1 MAGAVPEVA
10 AACQFLLIAAHFL
23 RNHYGAC
30 EPYFPRVAIVIPAWN
45 EAAVIGTSIDR
56 LMLLDYPR
64 DALRI
69 FVVDDASTDRTPDV
83 ILGKAAQYPGSVVH
97 LRREKGGQGKAH
109 TLNHG
114 LVTVLA
120 DDWMEALLIM
130 DADVIYEPDSLRK
143 MTRHLADPK
152 VGAVTAY
159 IKEGSRPGNYLTRFI
174 GYEYITAQAA
184 ARRSQNVLGA
194 IACLAGGAQ
203 LHSRANLLA
212 VGGRI
217 DTSSL
222 AEDTFTT
229 FKTQLAGHR
238 VVFEPHATVWAE
250 EPDKINGLWKQ
261 RLRWAR
267 GNVQV
272 TIQYRHLWFRPHR
285 GHRLG
290 SISFGIFWFCL
301 LLQPILMIVSSVSL
315 IILYFANFPQAWL
328 AFHILWIINAA
339 TYIFVTSYSVLID
352 RTTGRRVWREAIMFP
367 GVVNLSIIVYT
378 CFPRLFGGAWRA
390 LFGQAHGTS
399 GHPGASW
406 LILFVYAW
414 LSLSMAAAYLARV
427 VEPKRYGKFFSAFL
441 VYIVGYGSLLCACTF
456 ASYVKELRRAEMK
469 WDKTEKTGKV
479 ATPVKTL
486 PPARGGLPVKT
497 LPPARG
503 PHSRMKSETRSA
515 TSGAC

>member
-10 AACQFLLIAAHFL
+10 AACQFLLIAVHFL

-30 EPYFPRVAIVIPAWN
+30 KPYFPRVAIVIPAWN

-69 FVVDDASTDRTPDV
+69 FVVDDASTDGTPDV
-83 ILGKAAQYPGSVVH
+83 ILGKAAQYPGNVIH

-114 LVTVLA
+114 LTTVLA

-250 EPDKINGLWKQ
+250 EPDNINGLWKQ

-272 TIQYRHLWFRPHR
+272 TIQYRRLWFRPHR

-290 SISFGIFWFCL
+290 SISFGILWFCL
-301 LLQPILMIVSSVSL
+301 LLQPVLMIVSSVSL

-339 TYIFVTSYSVLID
+339 MYIFITSYSMLID
-352 RTTGRRVWREAIMFP
+352 RTTGRHVWREAIMFP

-378 CFPRLFGGAWRA
+378 CFGPIRRGLTRSVWAGPRHVRPRRRELAHTIRVRLAQPLHGRGLSGQGGGA
-390 LFGQAHGTS
+390 Q
-399 GHPGASW
+399 
-406 LILFVYAW
+406 
-414 LSLSMAAAYLARV
+414 
-427 VEPKRYGKFFSAFL
+427 
-441 VYIVGYGSLLCACTF
+441 
-456 ASYVKELRRAEMK
+456 
-469 WDKTEKTGKV
+469 KV
-479 ATPVKTL
+479 RQVL
-486 PPARGGLPVKT
+486 
-497 LPPARG
+497 
-503 PHSRMKSETRSA
+503 
-515 TSGAC
+515 

>member
-10 AACQFLLIAAHFL
+10 AACQFLLIAVHFL

-30 EPYFPRVAIVIPAWN
+30 KPYFPRVAIVIPAWN

-69 FVVDDASTDRTPDV
+69 FVVDDASTDGTPDV
-83 ILGKAAQYPGSVVH
+83 ILGRAARYPGSVIH

-114 LVTVLA
+114 LITVLA

-130 DADVIYEPDSLRK
+130 DADVVYEPDSLRK

-250 EPDKINGLWKQ
+250 EPDNINGLWKQ

-301 LLQPILMIVSSVSL
+301 LLQPIFMIVSSVSL
-315 IILYFANFPQAWL
+315 IILYFANFPHAWL

-339 TYIFVTSYSVLID
+339 TYIFITSYSVLID
-352 RTTGRRVWREAIMFP
+352 RTTGRHVWREAIMFP
-367 GVVNLSIIVYT
+367 GIVNLSIIVYT
-378 CFPRLFGGAWRA
+378 CFPRLFSEAWHA

-399 GHPGASW
+399 GHAGASW

-414 LSLSMAAAYLARV
+414 LSLSMAAAYLAKV
-427 VEPKRYGKFFSAFL
+427 VEPKRCGKFFSALL

-456 ASYVKELRRAEMK
+456 ASYVKELRKAEMK

-486 PPARGGLPVKT
+486 PTARS
-497 LPPARG
+497 G
-503 PHSRMKSETRSA
+503 PHSRMKSGPRSGTRE
-515 TSGAC
+515 AC

>member
-1 MAGAVPEVA
+1 MGHDFITGGDWLLILIVIAGAVPELA
-10 AACQFLLIAAHFL
+10 ASYQFLLIAAHFR
-23 RNHYGAC
+23 RNHYAAC
-30 EPYFPRVAIVIPAWN
+30 APCFPRTAVLIPAWN
-45 EAAVIGTSIDR
+45 EAAVIGASIDR

-69 FVVDDASTDRTPDV
+69 FVVDDASTDETPDV
-83 ILGKAAQYPGSVVH
+83 VLAKAAQYPGNVVH
-97 LRREKGGQGKAH
+97 LRRAKGGEGKAH

-114 LVTVLA
+114 LAIILA

-143 MTRHLADPK
+143 MTRHFADPR

-184 ARRSQNVLGA
+184 ARRSQNVLGVM
-194 IACLAGGAQ
+194 ACLAGGAQ
-203 LHSRANLLA
+203 LHTRANLIA

-229 FKTQLAGHR
+229 FKTQLAGNR

-250 EPDKINGLWKQ
+250 EPDNIRGLWKQ

-272 TIQYRHLWFRPHR
+272 TWQYRHLWFRPHR

-290 SISFGIFWFCL
+290 SISFGVFWFCL
-301 LLQPILMIVSSVSL
+301 FLQPLFMITSSISL
-315 IILYFANFPQAWL
+315 LTLYFANFPRAWL
-328 AFHILWIINAA
+328 AFHLLWIINAV
-339 TYIFVTSYSVLID
+339 TYVFITLFSVLID
-352 RTTGRRVWREAIMFP
+352 PVTGRHVWREAVMFP
-367 GVVNLSIIVYT
+367 GAVNLAIIIYT
-378 CFPRLFGGAWRA
+378 CFPRLFRDGLHELATA
-390 LFGQAHGTS
+390 AHFTHGRHS
-399 GHPGASW
+399 AGW

-414 LSLSMAAAYLARV
+414 LGASMAVAYLAKV
-427 VEPKRYGKFFSAFL
+427 AEPHRYGRFISPLL
-441 VYIVGYGSLLCACTF
+441 VYIVGYGPLLCACTF
-456 ASYVKELRRAEMK
+456 ASYGRARRR
-469 WDKTEKTGKV
+469 
-479 ATPVKTL
+479 
-486 PPARGGLPVKT
+486 ARGGGRRPGRR
-497 LPPARG
+497 P
-503 PHSRMKSETRSA
+503 
-515 TSGAC
+515 

>member
-1 MAGAVPEVA
+1 MAGAIPEVA
-10 AACQFLLIAAHFL
+10 AAYQFLLIAVHFL
-23 RNHYGAC
+23 RNHYRDC

-45 EAAVIGTSIDR
+45 EALVIGTSIDR

-69 FVVDDASTDRTPDV
+69 FVVDDASTDETPDV
-83 ILGKAAQYPGSVVH
+83 ILAKAARYPGNVVH
-97 LRREKGGQGKAH
+97 LRREQGGQGKAH

-114 LVTVLA
+114 LITILA

-143 MTRHLADPK
+143 MTRHLADPR

-203 LHSRANLLA
+203 LHTRDNLLA

-250 EPDKINGLWKQ
+250 EPDKIDGLWKQ

-272 TIQYRHLWFRPHR
+272 TIQYRRLWFRPHR
-285 GHRLG
+285 GHHLG
-290 SISFGIFWFCL
+290 SVSFGMFWFCL
-301 LLQPILMIVSSVSL
+301 FLQPIFMIVSSAAL
-315 IILYFANFPQAWL
+315 ITLYFAHYPGAWA

-339 TYIFVTSYSVLID
+339 TYIFISSYAVLID
-352 RTTGRRVWREAIMFP
+352 PQTGRHVWREAIMFP
-367 GVVNLSIIVYT
+367 GVVNLAIIAYT
-378 CFPRLFGGAWRA
+378 CFPRLFSDAWHSLSGALHFTA
-390 LFGQAHGTS
+390 GHGTVA
-399 GHPGASW
+399 G
-406 LILFVYAW
+406 LTLFIYAW
-414 LSLSMAAAYLARV
+414 LSLSMLAGYLAKV
-427 VEPKRYGKFFSAFL
+427 VESHKFGSFLSPLL

-456 ASYVKELRRAEMK
+456 ASYVKELRKAEMK
-469 WDKTEKTGKV
+469 WDKTEKTGK
-479 ATPVKTL
+479 AAMPAKT
-486 PPARGGLPVKT
+486 
-497 LPPARG
+497 
-503 PHSRMKSETRSA
+503 
-515 TSGAC
+515 

>member
-1 MAGAVPEVA
+1 MSHDLILGGDWLLVVIVMTGAAPELA
-10 AACQFLLIAAHFL
+10 AAYQFLLIAVHFR

-30 EPYFPRVAIVIPAWN
+30 EPYFPRTAVVIPAWN

-56 LMLLDYPR
+56 LMLLEYPR

-69 FVVDDASTDRTPDV
+69 FVVDDASTDDTPDV
-83 ILGKAAQYPGSVVH
+83 VLAKAAQYPGNVVH
-97 LRREKGGQGKAH
+97 LRREQGGQGKAH

-114 LVTVLA
+114 LEIILA

-130 DADVIYEPDSLRK
+130 DADVIYEPPSLRT
-143 MTRHLADPK
+143 MTRHFADPK

-159 IKEGSRPGNYLTRFI
+159 IKEGTRPGNYLTRFI

-194 IACLAGGAQ
+194 TACLAGGAQ
-203 LHSRANLLA
+203 LHTRENLIA

-238 VVFEPHATVWAE
+238 VVFEPHAIVWAE
-250 EPDKINGLWKQ
+250 EPDTINGLWKQ

-272 TIQYRHLWFRPHR
+272 TREYRHLWFRPHR

-290 SISFGIFWFCL
+290 SISFGLFWFCL
-301 LLQPILMIVSSVSL
+301 FLQPLFMISSSVSL
-315 IILYFANFPQAWL
+315 ITLYFASFPQAWL
-328 AFHILWIINAA
+328 AFHILWITNAV
-339 TYIFVTSYSVLID
+339 TYIFITLFSVLID
-352 RTTGRRVWREAIMFP
+352 PQTGRHVWREAIMFP
-367 GVVNLSIIVYT
+367 GAANLAIIIYT
-378 CFPRLFGGAWRA
+378 CFPRLFRDGMDELSSA
-390 LFGQAHGTS
+390 AHITAARHS
-399 GHPGASW
+399 PGW

-414 LSLSMAAAYLARV
+414 LACSMAVAYLAKV
-427 VEPKRYGKFFSAFL
+427 AEPHRGGRFISGLL
-441 VYIVGYGSLLCACTF
+441 VYIAGYGSLLCACTF
-456 ASYVKELRRAEMK
+456 ASYIKELRKAEMK
-469 WDKTEKTGKV
+469 WEKTEKTGK
-479 ATPVKTL
+479 AAMPI
-486 PPARGGLPVKT
+486 
-497 LPPARG
+497 
-503 PHSRMKSETRSA
+503 
-515 TSGAC
+515 